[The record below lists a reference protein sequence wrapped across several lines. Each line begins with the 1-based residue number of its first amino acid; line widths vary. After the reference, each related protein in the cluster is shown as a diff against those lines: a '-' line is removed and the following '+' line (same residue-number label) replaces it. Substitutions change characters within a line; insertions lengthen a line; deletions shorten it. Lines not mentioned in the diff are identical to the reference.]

1 MEIRAITPLPADY
14 TPGNALREL
23 ETNEGIGMEITLEGE
38 FSDLMDSGIQ
48 NWEHRE
54 IVLDWAMQIRQ
65 NEKLE
70 WAECIR
76 AASIFFFG

>member
-1 MEIRAITPLPADY
+1 
-14 TPGNALREL
+14 
-23 ETNEGIGMEITLEGE
+23 MEITLEGE